1 MISLSC
7 VCVECGWF
15 KFLVFYLFSC
25 ASSSFSAIY
34 RSRYHLFFL
43 DNVHSHRSRPP
54 PCSVVSGG
62 WFISKSGSIPSGYST
77 ERSRSLS
84 LFLDF
89 QNFGRKRGKKNPNLF
104 SQSIL
109 QHLVIVPFVRDV
121 SRCKVSTDGKRRIS
135 ALSLLDGKVER
146 AAFNGRYQSADAQRP
161 QQPRSHNWRG
171 ESLCTARDYTLVIGR

>member
-54 PCSVVSGG
+54 PCFVVSGG

-84 LFLDF
+84 LSLDF
-89 QNFGRKRGKKNPNLF
+89 QNFGRKKEKKSKSFFLVNSLASCHRTFCPGCKPLQGLDRWEKEDFCSVVVGWKGGKGCL
-104 SQSIL
+104 
-109 QHLVIVPFVRDV
+109 
-121 SRCKVSTDGKRRIS
+121 
-135 ALSLLDGKVER
+135 
-146 AAFNGRYQSADAQRP
+146 
-161 QQPRSHNWRG
+161 
-171 ESLCTARDYTLVIGR
+171 